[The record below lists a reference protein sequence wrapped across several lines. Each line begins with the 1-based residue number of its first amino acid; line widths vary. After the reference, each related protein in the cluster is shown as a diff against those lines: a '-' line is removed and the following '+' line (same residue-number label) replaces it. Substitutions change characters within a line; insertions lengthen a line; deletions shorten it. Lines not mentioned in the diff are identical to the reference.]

1 MKLLLT
7 ILITAVTSLSAMAQK
22 DTLKAG
28 VYNWSNV
35 KVVKSGGAE
44 KRQVI
49 NGKTGDLKVFDIY
62 TLTLPAGKNYDL
74 PVAENKFEKLIIVKS
89 GNVTLTL
96 NDSSKTIGYGSLALV
111 LPGDQISFKNTSGA
125 PATWYVIN
133 FESADPVNNKRGRDA
148 GASFI
153 KDWNSLKISKTE
165 KGESRNVFNRPT
177 AMFNLFDAHATA
189 LNSGYASH
197 PPHVHRQE
205 ELILMLT
212 GSVQEH
218 IGAGEFMANAGDCI
232 YLSSGILHGPKNINS
247 QQTYYYAIQW
257 HRL

>member
-1 MKLLLT
+1 MKTLLT
-7 ILITAVTSLSAMAQK
+7 ILIITIASLAMAQT
-22 DTLKAG
+22 DTLHAG
-28 VYNWSNV
+28 VYNWSNAKAV
-35 KVVKSGGAE
+35 KKGEAE

-49 NGKTGDLKVFDIY
+49 KGKTHDLKVFDIY
-62 TLTLPAGKNYDL
+62 TLTLPSGKSYDL
-74 PVAENKFEKLIIVKS
+74 KAADDKFEKIIIVKS
-89 GNVTLTL
+89 GNITLKL
-96 NDSSKTIGYGSLALV
+96 NDTSKTVGYGSLAFV
-111 LPGDQISFKNTSGA
+111 LPGDNINFKNTSGA

-133 FESADPVNNKRGRDA
+133 FESADAVDNKRGRDA
-148 GASFI
+148 GPSFI
-153 KDWNSLKISKTE
+153 KNWNLLKVSKTE

-189 LNSGYASH
+189 LNKGYASH
-197 PPHVHRQE
+197 PPHTHRQE

-218 IGAGEFMANAGDCI
+218 IGNGEFMANAGDCI
-232 YLSSGILHGPKNINS
+232 YLSSGILHGPKNINE

>member
-1 MKLLLT
+1 MKT
-7 ILITAVTSLSAMAQK
+7 ILVIFITIVTSLSATAQT
-22 DTLKAG
+22 DTLQAG
-28 VYNWSNV
+28 VYNWSNA
-35 KVVKSGGAE
+35 KIIKSGEAE

-62 TLTLPAGKNYDL
+62 TLTLPSGKSYEL
-74 PVAENKFEKLIIVKS
+74 PAADDKFEKIIIVKS
-89 GNVTLTL
+89 GNITLKL
-96 NDSSKTIGYGSLALV
+96 NDSSKTVGYGRLALV
-111 LPGDQISFKNTSGA
+111 LPGEQISFKNTSGA

-133 FESADPVNNKRGRDA
+133 FESVDPVDNKRGRHA
-148 GASFI
+148 GPSFI
-153 KDWNSLKISKTE
+153 KDWNLLKVSKTE

-218 IGAGEFMANAGDCI
+218 IGTGEFMANAGDCI
-232 YLSSGILHGPKNINS
+232 YLSSGILHGPKNIAQ